1 MFEVEHEQ
9 NFCFDQLFL
18 IAPATLKNG
27 SFAIDDHWRIAYV
40 LRLHEIQ
47 SLIWAIF
54 KLKILTRLS
63 VKSSYQYENGH
74 NL

>member
-18 IAPATLKNG
+18 IAPANLKNG
-27 SFAIDDHWRIAYV
+27 SFAIVDHWRIAYV

-54 KLKILTRLS
+54 
-63 VKSSYQYENGH
+63 N
-74 NL
+74 